1 MKYLTRKWRNDFQ
14 NSDEAFY
21 DLIDDFDLIES
32 SFAQQ
37 YGIRIR
43 NEIDTMKWGE
53 FSSLLSGLNGDT
65 ALGNIVRIRSEKDPK
80 AIKDFSLNEKK
91 IRSEWLNRNI
101 KNAKEISREN
111 YDKAMESIKNMF
123 LSIAKQNEKK

>member
-1 MKYLTRKWRNDFQ
+1 MKYLMRKWRNDFQ
-14 NSDEAFY
+14 SNNESYY

-37 YGIRIR
+37 YGIRLR

-53 FSSLLSGLNGDT
+53 FSSLLSGINGDT

-80 AIKDFSLNEKK
+80 VIKNFSKNEKE
-91 IRSEWLNRNI
+91 IRSKWVK
-101 KNAKEISREN
+101 KNAKEVSQEN
-111 YDKAMESIKNMF
+111 YKQAMENFKNMF
-123 LSIAKQNEKK
+123 KAMAKQNEKK

>member
-1 MKYLTRKWRNDFQ
+1 MRKWRNDFQ
-14 NSDEAFY
+14 NNNESYY

-37 YGIRIR
+37 YGIRLR

-53 FSSLLSGLNGDT
+53 FSSLLSGINGDT

-80 AIKDFSLNEKK
+80 VIKNFSKHEKE
-91 IRSEWLNRNI
+91 IRSKWVN
-101 KNAKEISREN
+101 KNAKEVSQEN
-111 YDKAMESIKNMF
+111 YKQAMENFKNMF
-123 LSIAKQNEKK
+123 KAMAKQNEKK

>member
-1 MKYLTRKWRNDFQ
+1 MRKWRNDFQ
-14 NSDEAFY
+14 NNNESYY

-37 YGIRIR
+37 YGIRLR

-53 FSSLLSGLNGDT
+53 FSSLLSGINGDT

-80 AIKDFSLNEKK
+80 VIKNFSKNEKE
-91 IRSEWLNRNI
+91 IRSKWVS
-101 KNAKEISREN
+101 KNAKEVSQEN
-111 YDKAMESIKNMF
+111 YKQAMENFKNMF
-123 LSIAKQNEKK
+123 KAMAKQNEKK

>member
-1 MKYLTRKWRNDFQ
+1 MKYLMRKWRNDFQ
-14 NSDEAFY
+14 SNNESYY

-37 YGIRIR
+37 YGIRLR

-53 FSSLLSGLNGDT
+53 FSSLLSGINGDT

-80 AIKDFSLNEKK
+80 VIKNFSKHEKE
-91 IRSEWLNRNI
+91 IRSKWVN
-101 KNAKEISREN
+101 KNAKEVSQEN
-111 YDKAMESIKNMF
+111 YKQAMENFKNMF
-123 LSIAKQNEKK
+123 KAMAKQNEKK

>member
-1 MKYLTRKWRNDFQ
+1 MRKWRNDFQ
-14 NSDEAFY
+14 NSSESYY

-37 YGIRIR
+37 YGIRLR
-43 NEIDTMKWGE
+43 KEIDTMKWGE

-80 AIKDFSLNEKK
+80 VLKNFTKNEKE
-91 IRSEWLNRNI
+91 IRSKWLN
-101 KNAKEISREN
+101 KNAKQVSREN
-111 YDKAMESIKNMF
+111 YEQAMENFKNMF
-123 LSIAKQNEKK
+123 KAMAKQNEEK

>member
-14 NSDEAFY
+14 NNDESFY

-37 YGIRIR
+37 YGIRLR
-43 NEIDTMKWGE
+43 MEIDTMKWGE

-65 ALGNIVRIRSEKDPK
+65 PLGNIVRIRSEKDPK
-80 AIKDFSLNEKK
+80 VIKNFTENEKR
-91 IRSEWLNRNI
+91 IRSKWLN
-101 KNAKEISREN
+101 KNAKEISHED
-111 YDKAMESIKNMF
+111 YQQAMESIKNMF
-123 LSIAKQNEKK
+123 KSIAKQNEKK

>member
-1 MKYLTRKWRNDFQ
+1 MRKWRNDFQ
-14 NSDEAFY
+14 SNNESYY

-37 YGIRIR
+37 YGIRLR

-53 FSSLLSGLNGDT
+53 FSSLLSGINGDT

-80 AIKDFSLNEKK
+80 VIKNFSKHEKE
-91 IRSEWLNRNI
+91 IRSKWVN
-101 KNAKEISREN
+101 KNAKEVSQEN
-111 YDKAMESIKNMF
+111 YKQAMENFKNMF
-123 LSIAKQNEKK
+123 KAMAKQNEKK

>member
-1 MKYLTRKWRNDFQ
+1 MKYLMRKWRNDFQ
-14 NSDEAFY
+14 SNNESYY

-37 YGIRIR
+37 YGIRLR

-53 FSSLLSGLNGDT
+53 FSSLLSGINGDT

-80 AIKDFSLNEKK
+80 VIKNFSKNEKE
-91 IRSEWLNRNI
+91 IRSKWVN
-101 KNAKEISREN
+101 KKAKEVSQEN
-111 YDKAMESIKNMF
+111 YKQAMENFKNMF
-123 LSIAKQNEKK
+123 KAIAKQNEKK